1 VLDNLLAR
9 STVYACGITNAFA
22 SMEIDWVLGIMSI
35 EAQLIGRE
43 THLGNSIL
51 RHDTTAPLG
60 SVFEIDRNLLNFG
73 VKLGTSPS
81 RSSSEDV
88 KEEIH

>member
-1 VLDNLLAR
+1 MLDNLLAR

-60 SVFEIDRNLLNFG
+60 SNFG